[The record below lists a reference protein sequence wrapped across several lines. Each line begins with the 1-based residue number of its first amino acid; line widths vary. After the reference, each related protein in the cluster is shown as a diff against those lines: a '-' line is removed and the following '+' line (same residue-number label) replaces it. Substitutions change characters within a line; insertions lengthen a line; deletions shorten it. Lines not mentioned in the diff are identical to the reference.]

1 MEISADKI
9 YLLILIPIIIAA
21 AVFVIKKYMKGNRY
35 IYTGTVLR
43 ILTVTALIL
52 SLSGMSIVDK
62 ASDDTTLFL
71 VDVSDSASGQSKAIS
86 EFINSA
92 QSNKDGSDKTT
103 VSLFG
108 GRSVTVV
115 PPTDEYVNV
124 NLSNSSTD
132 NENTNIEAA
141 IKQAASVFDK
151 RTNSANGNKKPL

>member
-62 ASDDTTLFL
+62 ASDDTTLL
-71 VDVSDSASGQSKAIS
+71 W
-86 EFINSA
+86 
-92 QSNKDGSDKTT
+92 TCRT
-103 VSLFG
+103 VHQ
-108 GRSVTVV
+108 GRVK
-115 PPTDEYVNV
+115 PFR
-124 NLSNSSTD
+124 NL
-132 NENTNIEAA
+132 
-141 IKQAASVFDK
+141 
-151 RTNSANGNKKPL
+151 